1 MHSGIWTCR
10 HVSLYTP
17 GPRHFLCPR
26 PFELH
31 LQGFVAIIDVL
42 LCHGVAIPLSESP
55 VHNLCL
61 LYKVVFERWW
71 CLMDTIEELAVVG
84 FVFLVQPIGPD
95 SCIGDAMDWPIPLL
109 VGEANVKTFSLATTI
124 IQRPRIAHTC
134 NSGRHAKGF

>member
-1 MHSGIWTCR
+1 MHSGRLDLQARFPVHAWA
-10 HVSLYTP
+10 
-17 GPRHFLCPR
+17 LCPR

-61 LYKVVFERWW
+61 LYRVVFERWW

-84 FVFLVQPIGPD
+84 LVFLVRPIGPD

-109 VGEANVKTFSLATTI
+109 VGEANVKTILTCHHSNTT
-124 IQRPRIAHTC
+124 P
-134 NSGRHAKGF
+134 